1 MPPKRSQ
8 RGYSALEVTVTLM
21 ILLIVASVAVF
32 TLGNSLPAMHTNTGL
47 QTTVQVLRQAR
58 QTAIDQRR
66 TIVVTFNAPAGATHS
81 ITVQEMVGGV
91 IIPAALKQVPLPSDV
106 QFFADPKLPK
116 PPNTPD
122 GFGNGTVAIDFEDAV
137 SATPGTQVFFL
148 PDGSAQSAAGN
159 LENGV
164 VYIEKSGYWQLSRAV
179 SVFGGTGKIR
189 GWRLQQISAGV
200 WTWQ

>member
-1 MPPKRSQ
+1 MI
-8 RGYSALEVTVTLM
+8 VTVA
-21 ILLIVASVAVF
+21 ILLIVASVAVL
-32 TLGNSLPAMHTNTGL
+32 TLGNSLPAMHTNTAL
-47 QTTVQVLRQAR
+47 QTTMQVLRQAR

-66 TIVVTFNAPAGATHS
+66 TMVVTFNAPGGATHS
-81 ITVQEMVGGV
+81 ITVQQMIGGV
-91 IIPAALKQVPLPSDV
+91 INPTAVEQVPLPSDV
-106 QFFADPKLPK
+106 QFVADPKLPQ

-122 GFGNGTVAIDFEDAV
+122 GFGNGTVAIDFEDPV

-164 VYIEKSGYWQLSRAV
+164 VYIDKPGYWQLSRAV

-189 GWRLQQISAGV
+189 GWRLQQVSAGV
-200 WTWQ
+200 WKWQ